1 MADIPPYFDQAQ
13 ERRGRGSTVI
23 MDSGGMGRGE
33 VIMVLMGGGGT
44 VVMLLL
50 C

>member
-23 MDSGGMGRGE
+23 MNSGSMGRGE
-33 VIMVLMGGGGT
+33 VIMVLMGGGT